1 MCNEI
6 FTTENMN
13 EIVTP
18 IYEAMKAGNP
28 VAKLVFDLNDAINA
42 LKPGRPISKAERD
55 RIEFM
60 WDNLLVGLANET
72 IGEDAT
78 GLASIINEAA
88 LAEEI
93 EFGDKDFDL
102 VLYKWYKA
110 YKDMT
115 IKAAD
120 KSCKESDKEKSK
132 LAILSAL
139 ETVVPE
145 MSMSDLSELTGL
157 PEQLIIDTV
166 SRKEGAEEA
175 FIKQIKPVKAMA
187 LIAVASNVID
197 IKHKKDE
204 DKCSGDCKC
213 KCTDKDDN
221 DDADVEEM
229 VDALKEALEML
240 TDDDI
245 TIKVSSSG
253 KTPMRIRGVMR
264 GYMPDTGL
272 ERIIRRFFGN

>member
-55 RIEFM
+55 RIEFI
-60 WDNLLVGLANET
+60 WDNLLVGHANELVNNGEGIASV
-72 IGEDAT
+72 IGDAVDD
-78 GLASIINEAA
+78 
-88 LAEEI
+88 EEI
-93 EFGDKDFDL
+93 KVEDKYFDS
-102 VLYKWYKA
+102 VLYKWHKA
-110 YKDMT
+110 YNDMIT
-115 IKAAD
+115 KEAD

-145 MSMSDLSELTGL
+145 MSMSDLSDLIGL

-166 SRKEGAEEA
+166 SRKEGAEED

-197 IKHKKDE
+197 IKLKNKDE
-204 DKCSGDCKC
+204 DKYSGGCKC
-213 KCTDKDDN
+213 KCNDKDDN
-221 DDADVEEM
+221 DGADIEEM
-229 VDALKEALEML
+229 VNALKETLERF

-245 TIKVSSSG
+245 TIKVARNG
-253 KTPMRIRGVMR
+253 KTPSCISGSFR
-264 GYMPDTGL
+264 GYMPDTNL
-272 ERIIRRFFGN
+272 ERIIKRFFGN

>member
-1 MCNEI
+1 MSNEM

-28 VAKLVFDLNDAINA
+28 VAKLAFDLNEAINA
-42 LKPGRPISKAERD
+42 LKPGRPISKTERD

-60 WDNLLVGLANET
+60 WDNLLVGLANEVVDSGKG
-72 IGEDAT
+72 IAAVVG
-78 GLASIINEAA
+78 EAA
-88 LAEEI
+88 NSEGI
-93 EFGDKDFDL
+93 IFDDNCL
-102 VLYKWYKA
+102 EVVILKWFKA
-110 YKDMT
+110 YEDMT
-115 IKAAD
+115 TKAAD
-120 KSCKESDKEKSK
+120 KSFKESDKEKSK

-145 MSMSDLSELTGL
+145 MSMSDLSDLIGL
-157 PEQLIIDTV
+157 PEQLIIDAV
-166 SRKEGAEEA
+166 SRKEGAEED

-187 LIAVASNVID
+187 LLAVASNVID
-197 IKHKKDE
+197 IKLKKDK

-213 KCTDKDDN
+213 KCNDKDD
-221 DDADVEEM
+221 DADIEKM
-229 VDALKEALEML
+229 VDDLKKTLEKF

-245 TIKVSSSG
+245 TIRVAHRNG
-253 KTPMRIRGVMR
+253 KTPNCIRGVFS
-264 GYMPDTGL
+264 GYMPDTSL